1 MTKRQSLLMTVVL
14 TAIFVG
20 LIYISVTEQNR
31 RDEINKGKEHLT
43 KSQGTAVLE
52 INEKLNG

>member
-1 MTKRQSLLMTVVL
+1 MTKRQSLLMTVVW

-31 RDEINKGKEHLT
+31 RDEINKAERERIQRQTWTTFEDAK
-43 KSQGTAVLE
+43 
-52 INEKLNG
+52 N